1 MFRPAFRNAMRTTV
15 TSGFSR
21 IVLTL
26 LATAVLTVQGLPA
39 QAPATQAPPPPQ
51 TPTKP
56 DAQQPPMTFRVEV
69 NYVEIDAIVTDE
81 QGNFVRNLTKDDFEI
96 SEEGTRQEVSL
107 FSLVD
112 IPLVKPDAPLFSP
125 TTIEP
130 DVRTNQREFDGR
142 VYLIILDDLHT
153 SFARSPR
160 VRAAAKQFIQRY
172 LGENDLA
179 AIVQTGGSTRG
190 VQEFTSSKPRLLR
203 AVDTFMGQ
211 KLRSA
216 TLEKLDDLSR
226 NAGITQ
232 EPRDISEPERAHK
245 ARVAMGSLKNAADYL
260 AGIRGRRKAVIY
272 FSEGIDYDI
281 SNPIQNRYATDIL
294 EEMKTAIA
302 AATRGNVSFYSV
314 DPRGLGGNF
323 EDVMDLQSVPAGETN
338 LGITSLN
345 RELLYSQDSLRIL
358 SDETGGVAFVNRN
371 DFASGFA
378 RIVQENTS
386 YYVLAYYSKDG
397 RRDGRF
403 RRVDVK
409 VKRPGLSVRARK
421 GYTAPR
427 GRPESSKAVN
437 AETSAELREAIDSP
451 VPISGLGISVFA
463 APMRGTDANASVLL
477 TLEIQGDKLRFAEK
491 QGTFDDDVEVAVVAV
506 DQGGKIRDGGRD
518 LINLR
523 LRPQSH
529 ALVARNGVR
538 ILRRLDVPPGRYVL
552 RIGARDT
559 GSGAVGSVT
568 YDVDVPDFS
577 RGGLALSG
585 LFLTSASASQI
596 PTANPDPEFK
606 DVLRASPAALR
617 DFPRGDQLSY
627 FAEVYDNQTK
637 IAHKVSIKA
646 TIIADDGKVVY
657 TNTNERSSTELQG
670 QRGGYGYSGDVSLKE
685 FAPGR
690 YVFRVEARAL
700 VSDSETSMREVEFR
714 VR

>member
-1 MFRPAFRNAMRTTV
+1 MRSTV
-15 TSGFSR
+15 ASGLGRTIF
-21 IVLTL
+21 L
-26 LATAVLTVQGLPA
+26 LLTAVLLTGQDMPA
-39 QAPATQAPPPPQ
+39 QNPPTQAPVPQ
-51 TPTKP
+51 APQAKP
-56 DAQQPPMTFRVEV
+56 DAQPPITFRVEV

-81 QGNFVRNLTKDDFEI
+81 QGNFVRNLTKDDFEVT
-96 SEEGTRQEVSL
+96 EEGTRQDVSL
-107 FSLVD
+107 VSLVD

-130 DVRTNQREFDGR
+130 DVKSNEREFDGR
-142 VYLIILDDLHT
+142 IYVIVLDDLHT
-153 SFARSPR
+153 SFARSAR
-160 VRAAAKQFIQRY
+160 VKAAARQFIERY

-179 AIVQTGGSTRG
+179 AIIQTGGSTKG

-216 TLEKLDDLSR
+216 TLEKLDDLYR
-226 NAGITQ
+226 NSAVGSTA

-245 ARVAMGSLKNAADYL
+245 ARSAMESLRNVADYM

-272 FSEGIDYDI
+272 FSEGVDYDI
-281 SNPIQNRYATDIL
+281 SNPIQNRYATDVL
-294 EEMKTAIA
+294 EDMKTAIA
-302 AATRGNVSFYSV
+302 AATRSNVSFYSI

-323 EDVMDLQSVPAGETN
+323 DDVMQLSASPPGEN
-338 LGITSLN
+338 YLGVTSLN
-345 RELLYSQDSLRIL
+345 NELLYSQDNLRIV
-358 SDETGGVAFVNRN
+358 SNETGGTAFVNRN
-371 DFASGFA
+371 DFGTAFA
-378 RIVQENTS
+378 RIVQENSS

-403 RRVDVK
+403 RRIDVK
-409 VKRPGLSVRARK
+409 VKRPGLRVKARK

-427 GRPESSKAVN
+427 GKAEPAKAVN
-437 AETSAELREAIDSP
+437 AQTSPALAEAVNSP
-451 VPISGLGISVFA
+451 VPMSGLGISVFA
-463 APMRGTDANASVLL
+463 ATLRGTDANASVHIA
-477 TLEIQGDKLRFAEK
+477 LEIEGDKLRFADK
-491 QGTFDDDVEVAVVAV
+491 QGTFDDDVEIAVVAV
-506 DQGGKIRDGGRD
+506 DQGGKLRDGGRD

-523 LRPQSH
+523 LRPQTH

-538 ILRRLDVPPGRYVL
+538 ILRRLEVPPGRYVL
-552 RIGARDT
+552 RIGVRDT
-559 GSGAVGSVT
+559 GGGAVGSVT
-568 YDVDVPDFS
+568 YDLDVPDFS
-577 RGGLALSG
+577 RGGLAMSG

-596 PTANPDPEFK
+596 PTANPDPELK
-606 DVLRASPAALR
+606 DVMRAPPATLR

-627 FAEVYDNQTK
+627 FTEIYDNQTK

-670 QRGGYGYSGDVSLKE
+670 QRGGYGYSGELSLKE

-700 VSDSETSMREVEFR
+700 VSDGATATRELEFR

>member
-51 TPTKP
+51 TPAKP
-56 DAQQPPMTFRVEV
+56 DAQQPPITFRVEV
-69 NYVEIDAIVTDE
+69 NYVEIDATVTDE
-81 QGNFVRNLTKDDFEI
+81 QGDFVRNLTKDDFEI
-96 SEEGTRQEVSL
+96 TEEGTRQEVSL

-142 VYLIILDDLHT
+142 VYVIILDDLHT

-179 AIVQTGGSTRG
+179 AILQTGGSTKG

-203 AVDTFMGQ
+203 AVDAFMGQ

-216 TLEKLDDLSR
+216 TLEKLDDLNR

-245 ARVAMGSLKNAADYL
+245 ARVAMGSLKNVADYL

-294 EEMKTAIA
+294 EETKTAIA

-323 EDVMDLQSVPAGETN
+323 DDVMDLQSVPAGETV

-378 RIVQENTS
+378 RIVQENSS
-386 YYVLAYYSKDG
+386 YYVLAYYSKDV

-409 VKRPGLSVRARK
+409 VKRPGLRVRARK

-463 APMRGTDANASVLL
+463 APMRGTDANASVVLA
-477 TLEIQGDKLRFAEK
+477 LEIQGDKLRFAEK
-491 QGTFDDDVEVAVVAV
+491 QDTFHDDVEVAVVAV
-506 DQGGKIRDGGRD
+506 DQGGKVRDGGRD
-518 LINLR
+518 LMNLR
-523 LRPQSH
+523 LRPQTH

-552 RIGARDT
+552 RIGARET

-568 YDVDVPDFS
+568 YDLDVPDFS

-585 LFLTSASASQI
+585 LFLASASASQI

-606 DVLRASPAALR
+606 DVMRASPAAVR

>member
-1 MFRPAFRNAMRTTV
+1 MRSTV
-15 TSGFSR
+15 ASGLSR
-21 IVLTL
+21 TILLLLAAVVLT
-26 LATAVLTVQGLPA
+26 AQGLPA
-39 QAPATQAPPPPQ
+39 QSPATQ
-51 TPTKP
+51 TPSAAQSAQAKP
-56 DAQQPPMTFRVEV
+56 DAQPPITFRVEV

-81 QGNFVRNLTKDDFEI
+81 QGNFVRNLTKDDFEVT
-96 SEEGTRQEVSL
+96 EEGTRQEISL

-130 DVRTNQREFDGR
+130 DVKTNEREFDGR
-142 VYLIILDDLHT
+142 IYVIVLDDLHT
-153 SFARSPR
+153 SFARSAR
-160 VRAAAKQFIQRY
+160 VKAAARQFIERY

-179 AIVQTGGSTRG
+179 AIIQTGGSTKG

-216 TLEKLDDLSR
+216 TLEKLDDLYR
-226 NAGITQ
+226 NSAAGITG
-232 EPRDISEPERAHK
+232 EPRDMSEPERAHK
-245 ARVAMGSLKNAADYL
+245 ARSAMESLRNVADYM

-272 FSEGIDYDI
+272 FSEGVDYDI
-281 SNPIQNRYATDIL
+281 SNPIQNRYATDVL
-294 EEMKTAIA
+294 EDMKTAIA
-302 AATRGNVSFYSV
+302 AATRSNVSFYSV

-323 EDVMDLQSVPAGETN
+323 DDVMQLSASPPGETY
-338 LGITSLN
+338 LGVTSLN
-345 RELLYSQDSLRIL
+345 NELLYSQDNLRIV
-358 SDETGGVAFVNRN
+358 SDETGGTAFINRN
-371 DFASGFA
+371 DFGTAFA
-378 RIVQENTS
+378 RIVQENSS

-403 RRVDVK
+403 RRIDVK
-409 VKRPGLSVRARK
+409 VKRPGLRVKARK

-427 GRPESSKAVN
+427 GRVEAAKAVN
-437 AETSAELREAIDSP
+437 AETSAALAEAINSP
-451 VPISGLGISVFA
+451 VPMSGLGISVFA
-463 APMRGTDANASVLL
+463 APLRGTDANSSVAIA
-477 TLEIQGDKLRFAEK
+477 LEIQGDKLRFTEK
-491 QGTFDDDVEVAVVAV
+491 QGTFDDDVEIAVVAV
-506 DQGGKIRDGGRD
+506 DQGGKLRDGGRD

-523 LRPQSH
+523 LRPQTH

-559 GSGAVGSVT
+559 GGSAVGSVT
-568 YDVDVPDFS
+568 YDLDVPDFS
-577 RGGLALSG
+577 RGGLAMSG

-596 PTANPDPEFK
+596 PTANPDPELK
-606 DVLRASPAALR
+606 DVMRGPPATLR

-670 QRGGYGYSGDVSLKE
+670 QRGGYGYSGELSLKE

-700 VSDSETSMREVEFR
+700 VSDGATVTREVEFR